1 MNLLATFCWYRR
13 PQLTSSAV
21 ASALTAA
28 IISTTHTPH
37 HPTLALTTVATALI
51 SSSTATSP
59 PLSLPPLALTLLANP
74 TLILTLPLR

>member
-1 MNLLATFCWYRR
+1 MRSQSACNPVTPWSQADRDRVNLLATMLLVCR

-51 SSSTATSP
+51 SSSTAT
-59 PLSLPPLALTLLANP
+59 
-74 TLILTLPLR
+74 